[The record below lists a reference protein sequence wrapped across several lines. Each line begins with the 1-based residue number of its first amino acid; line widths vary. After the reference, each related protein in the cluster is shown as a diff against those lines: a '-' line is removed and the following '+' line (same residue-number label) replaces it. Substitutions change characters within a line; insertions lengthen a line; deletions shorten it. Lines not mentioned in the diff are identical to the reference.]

1 MDQGIDIEAF
11 KQFEHDGWARSVA
24 AYDEHFGA
32 LTSQLIEPLM
42 AELQLANGERLL
54 DVATGPGCL
63 AGQARQRGGR
73 VTAIDLSEAMI
84 ARASAVFPD
93 GIDFRVG
100 DAEALPFGEAEFD
113 LVTMNFGML
122 HLAQPGR
129 AAREAWRTL
138 KPGGRFG
145 FTVWAPPEF
154 SIGFAIVLRAIESHG
169 SSAVRLPAGPPFFKY
184 GSREHGL
191 ELLTEAGFVSPKA
204 RLEHLVWRLPDAE
217 SLFVAFHAGTA
228 RTGGNLRAQ
237 PLENRERIRRAVREG
252 AAKYQKADAV
262 EIPMAAW
269 VYWAT
274 KPPSNHG

>member
-1 MDQGIDIEAF
+1 MDPTIDSEAF
-11 KQFEHDGWARSVA
+11 KQFEHDGWERSVA
-24 AYDEHFGA
+24 AYDDLFGG
-32 LTSQLIEPLM
+32 LTSQLIEPLL
-42 AELQLANGERLL
+42 AELQLASGERLL
-54 DVATGPGCL
+54 DIATGPGCL
-63 AGQARQRGGR
+63 AGQARQRGCR

-84 ARASAVFPD
+84 ARARAVFPE

-100 DAEALPFGEAEFD
+100 DAEALPCGEAEFD
-113 LVTMNFGML
+113 VIAMNFGML
-122 HLAQPGR
+122 HLARPER

-145 FTVWAPPEF
+145 FTVWAPPEV
-154 SIGFAIVLRAIESHG
+154 SVGFGIVLRAIESHG

-184 GSREHGL
+184 GSREHAFD
-191 ELLTEAGFVSPKA
+191 LLTEAGFVSPKA

-217 SLFVAFHAGTA
+217 SLFTAFHAGTA

-237 PLENRERIRRAVREG
+237 PRENRERIRRAVREG
-252 AAKYQKADAV
+252 ATTYQQAEAV

-274 KPPSNHG
+274 KPPSNHS